1 MEQPAVY
8 VFKERITMS
17 AVTGKKLIYLYR
29 LESEASS
36 ADGTRIAFTTED
48 ELSISADADATA
60 TKDGSVRGASVAE
73 LEKTMTSLMDA
84 DDAMIGKMKNA
95 ILNGSLIELWE
106 VNLDKPV
113 TGQTNKYEGTYYQGY
128 LSEFTAS
135 SPADGNVEVS
145 MTVGINGKG
154 ATGSVTV
161 TASQQDD
168 GQYTFVDAKHS

>member
-1 MEQPAVY
+1 
-8 VFKERITMS
+8 MS
-17 AVTGKKLIYLYR
+17 AVTGKNLIYLYR
-29 LESEASS
+29 LESEKAT
-36 ADGTRIAFTTED
+36 ADGTRIALTTED

-60 TKDGSVRGASVAE
+60 TKDGAVRGASVAE
-73 LEKTMTSLMDA
+73 LEKTCTSLMDA
-84 DDAMIGKMKNA
+84 DDPMIPKLKSA

-113 TGQTNKYEGTYYQGY
+113 ANQTNKYAGTYYQAY

-145 MTVGINGKG
+145 MTFGINGKG
-154 ATGSVTV
+154 ADGNVTV

-168 GQYTFVDAKHS
+168 EQYTFVDTPRTGA

>member
-1 MEQPAVY
+1 
-8 VFKERITMS
+8 MS
-17 AVTGKKLIYLYR
+17 AVTGKNLVYLYR
-29 LESEASS
+29 LASEASTT
-36 ADGTRIAFTTED
+36 AGTRIAFTTED

-73 LEKTMTSLMDA
+73 LEKTMTSLMDS
-84 DDAMIGKMKNA
+84 DDAMIGKMKSA

-113 TGQTNKYEGTYYQGY
+113 TGQTGKFEGTYYQGY

-154 ATGSVTV
+154 ADGNVTV
-161 TASQQDD
+161 DASQQDD
-168 GQYTFVDAKHS
+168 GQYTFVDTPKTKA